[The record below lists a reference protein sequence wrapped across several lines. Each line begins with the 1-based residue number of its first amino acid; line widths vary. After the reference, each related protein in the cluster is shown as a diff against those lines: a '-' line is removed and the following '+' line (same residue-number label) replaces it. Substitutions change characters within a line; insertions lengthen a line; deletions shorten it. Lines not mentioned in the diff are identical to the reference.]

1 MKYGLII
8 DNDYLRLLP
17 EYKDKQDWQITVY
30 DRSKV
35 AMRERDKYEGEAITR
50 THLLKV
56 NSGIGSV
63 GASVECRVYN
73 ASGGRL
79 RVHLTKSWSGDFYQD
94 QPDHYL
100 ENGQWSAFMHYND
113 GWSGISSAT
122 GAVVYR
128 TGSDTDIFIGWFT
141 KRDVPMS
148 PACYVESQGKDHWWN
163 VGSEGFMEYLI
174 KDKGDLRSRDRQRGY
189 KVTTIIGQSCT
200 SACVT
205 IIEKA

>member
-1 MKYGLII
+1 MKFGLII
-8 DNDYLRLLP
+8 DNDYLRQLP
-17 EYKDKQDWQITVY
+17 EYKDKQYWQISSA
-30 DRSKV
+30 DRGRV
-35 AMRERDKYEGEAITR
+35 AMRERDKYEGDAVNR
-50 THLLKV
+50 SYLLKV
-56 NSGIGSV
+56 ESNVGSV

-73 ASGGRL
+73 ASGDRL
-79 RVHLTKSWSGDFYQD
+79 QVHLTKSWGGDFYQD

-100 ENGQWSAFMHYND
+100 ENGQWSAFVHYND

-128 TGSDTDIFIGWFT
+128 TSSDADIFIGWHT
-141 KRDVPMS
+141 KRDEENS
-148 PACYVESQGKDHWWN
+148 PSCHAESREKDHWWN
-163 VGSEGFMEYLI
+163 VGSEGYMESRI
-174 KDKGDLRSRDRQRGY
+174 TKACKLRSRDTQQGY